1 VQIGKI
7 AIGRDT
13 PSDGATPAICYPEC
27 IPAIVATMNFDSFF
41 KERLDALHSEGRY
54 RVFADLERRCGR
66 FPRAF
71 DHRVGA
77 EVTVWCSNDY
87 LGMGQHPAV
96 LQAMAAELGET
107 GAGAGGTRNISG
119 TSHAH
124 VLLERELADLHGRE
138 AALVFTSGFV
148 ANEAALSTLAGSM
161 PGMVV
166 LSDAMNH
173 ASMIAGIRNS
183 RAERLIFRH
192 NDIEHLAELLAGLPP
207 ERPKLVCFE
216 SVYSM
221 DGDIAPIA
229 ALCDV
234 ADRFGAMTYL
244 DEVHAVGLY
253 GPRGGGIA
261 ERDGVSTRLT
271 VIQGTLAKAFGTMGG
286 YVAGSALLVDFL
298 RGHAP
303 GFIFT
308 SALPPLLAAG
318 ALAAV
323 RHLKESQAERTRHQE
338 RVAAVKTRL
347 AAARLPIMA
356 NNSHIV
362 PVMVGDAALCRTA
375 SDMLLRHHQIYVQ
388 PINYPT
394 VPRGTERLRITPTP
408 AHSDA
413 DIAELV
419 AALEDVWQLLQLRRA
434 D

>member
-1 VQIGKI
+1 MVR
-7 AIGRDT
+7 AR
-13 PSDGATPAICYPEC
+13 
-27 IPAIVATMNFDSFF
+27 V
-41 KERLDALHSEGRY
+41 DALHAEGRY

-66 FPRAF
+66 FPLAF
-71 DHRVGA
+71 DHRIGA

-96 LQAMAAELGET
+96 LAAMAEELRGS

-138 AALVFTSGFV
+138 GALVFTSGFV

-192 NDIEHLAELLAGLPP
+192 NDTDDLARLLAGLPA

-234 ADRFGAMTYL
+234 AERYGAMTYL

-261 ERDGVSTRLT
+261 ERDGVAQRLT
-271 VIQGTLAKAFGTMGG
+271 IIQGTLAKAFGVMGG
-286 YVAGSALLVDFL
+286 YIAGSAMLVDFL

-323 RHLKESQAERTRHQE
+323 RHLKESRSERDRHQE
-338 RVAAVKTRL
+338 RVATVKRRL
-347 AAARLPIMA
+347 AAERIPVMA
-356 NNSHIV
+356 NDSHIV
-362 PVMVGDAALCRTA
+362 PVMVGDPALCRAA
-375 SDMLLRHHQIYVQ
+375 SDLLLREHQVYVQ

-394 VPRGTERLRITPTP
+394 VPRGTERLRLTPTP
-408 AHSDA
+408 LHSDA
-413 DIAELV
+413 DIEALT
-419 AALEDVWQLLQLRRA
+419 AARVEVWQDLTLRQVA
-434 D
+434 

>member
-1 VQIGKI
+1 
-7 AIGRDT
+7 
-13 PSDGATPAICYPEC
+13 
-27 IPAIVATMNFDSFF
+27 MNFDSFF
-41 KERLDALHSEGRY
+41 KDRLDALHTEGRY

-71 DHRVGA
+71 DHRVGN

-96 LQAMAAELGET
+96 LAAIEAEMRRT

-192 NDIEHLAELLAGLPP
+192 NDTEHLTELLAALPA
-207 ERPKLVCFE
+207 ERPKLICFE

-229 ALCDV
+229 AICDI

-253 GPRGGGIA
+253 GERGGGIA
-261 ERDGVSTRLT
+261 ERDGVSDRLT

-308 SALPPLLAAG
+308 SSLPPLLAAG

-323 RHLKESQAERTRHQE
+323 RHLKESGVERAKHQE
-338 RVAAVKTRL
+338 RVATVKRRL
-347 AAARLPIMA
+347 SEVGLPLMPST
-356 NNSHIV
+356 SHIV
-362 PVMVGDAALCRTA
+362 PVVVGDAALCRTA
-375 SDMLLRHHQIYVQ
+375 SDLLLQHHQIYVQ

-394 VPRGTERLRITPTP
+394 VPRGTERLRLTPTP
-408 AHSDA
+408 LHSNKDIDA
-413 DIAELV
+413 LV
-419 AALEDVWQLLQLRRA
+419 AAFEDVWELLQLSKAR
-434 D
+434 

>member
-1 VQIGKI
+1 M
-7 AIGRDT
+7 D
-13 PSDGATPAICYPEC
+13 
-27 IPAIVATMNFDSFF
+27 FDDFF
-41 KERLDALHSEGRY
+41 KTRVDALHAEGRY

-71 DHRVGA
+71 DHRIGG

-96 LQAMAAELGET
+96 LAAMAEELRGS

-138 AALVFTSGFV
+138 GALVFTSGFV
-148 ANEAALSTLAGSM
+148 ANEAALSTLGGSM
-161 PGMVV
+161 PGMAV

-192 NDIEHLAELLAGLPP
+192 NDPEDLARLLAGLPA

-261 ERDGVSTRLT
+261 ERDGVAQRLT
-271 VIQGTLAKAFGTMGG
+271 IIQGTLAKAFGVMGG
-286 YVAGSALLVDFL
+286 YIAGSAMLVDFL

-323 RHLKESQAERTRHQE
+323 RHLKESRSERDAHQE
-338 RVAAVKTRL
+338 RVATVKHRL
-347 AAARLPIMA
+347 AAAGIPVMA
-356 NNSHIV
+356 NDSHIV
-362 PVMVGDAALCRTA
+362 PVMVGDPALCRAA
-375 SDMLLRHHQIYVQ
+375 SDLLLRQHQIYVQ

-394 VPRGTERLRITPTP
+394 VPRGTERLRLTPTP
-408 AHSDA
+408 LHSDA
-413 DIAELV
+413 DIEALT
-419 AALEDVWQLLQLRRA
+419 AALVEVWQDLGLHQA
-434 D
+434 A